1 MVLLGK
7 EDNFKDRIW
16 KVLSKR
22 RSKIAARFS
31 DVKPKCRFIVTS
43 F

>member
-22 RSKIAARFS
+22 RSKLPLASA
-31 DVKPKCRFIVTS
+31 TS
-43 F
+43 SQSVGLL